1 MYMCVK
7 HRVKIKRNYLKTIA
21 SVIIPFMFSGTEKTM
36 RLLNGQGAMKI
47 LYVRVAILNF
57 LRMYFKLLFFLLLVT
72 YLQFVS
78 ILVIYLLLIMINIY
92 F

>member
-1 MYMCVK
+1 MRNDMCCHMCMCVK
-7 HRVKIKRNYLKTIA
+7 RRYRVKIKRNYLKTIA

-47 LYVRVAILNF
+47 LYVRVAP
-57 LRMYFKLLFFLLLVT
+57 
-72 YLQFVS
+72 
-78 ILVIYLLLIMINIY
+78 VI